1 MHKKNWSFCLTS
13 LLVLGACLVVVG
25 CSSPDTKSA
34 DTTASTSVAQNPTS
48 LPLREFRLVSGS
60 ENKEFEP
67 LVTKIAAAKGVK
79 LLMTYQGSVD
89 MMRGLEDGTLPADA
103 VWPASSLW
111 LDLGDSQKKVVKRQS
126 IYRTPVVMGVKK
138 SVAQSLG
145 WVGKPVSVNQILQAS
160 ESGKL
165 RFMMTSATQSNSG
178 ACAYLGYLY
187 AFAGAPDMLTS
198 AQLENSDVR
207 AKIKRIL
214 GAVNRTSGSSGWL
227 KDLFAEKYENYDAMV
242 NYESLV
248 IALNQQL
255 AAQGKEPLYIVYP
268 KDGLAVA
275 DSPLGFI
282 DSNDSAKASFFEEL
296 QTFLLGAEAQK
307 QITAQGCRTG
317 SVGLTM
323 SDADPAVFNPEWGID
338 VKKNL
343 TPIRFPEPAAVREAL
358 ELYQTAFRKPSFTVY
373 CVDFS
378 GSMEGQ
384 GVEQLK
390 SAMRMLLKPS
400 EAKKYL
406 LQATPA
412 DVNVIIP
419 FNQKIIDEWKVRGNQ
434 SGQLED
440 LVAKVIAMVP
450 NGGTNIYLPTARA
463 IAIMDAEPNLE
474 NYFPSIVLMTDGQS
488 NIGRLEEVRRALETS
503 RQQVEFPVNA
513 VLFGSA
519 SERQMQKLTQMTS
532 GKIFDGRKDLVK
544 TFREVKGYN

>member
-1 MHKKNWSFCLTS
+1 MRKKYGLFWLTS
-13 LLVLGACLVVVG
+13 LWILGVCFVVG
-25 CSSPDTKSA
+25 CAAPDATSVH
-34 DTTASTSVAQNPTS
+34 STSVVTQQPTS
-48 LPLREFRLVSGS
+48 PALREFRLVSGS
-60 ENKEFEP
+60 ENKEFEL
-67 LVTKIAAAKGVK
+67 LVTRFAATKGVK

-89 MMRGLEDGTLPADA
+89 IMRGLEAGTLPADA

-138 SVAQSLG
+138 SVAQNLG
-145 WVGKPVSVNQILQAS
+145 WIGKPVSVNQILAAS

-187 AFAGAPDMLTS
+187 AFAGAPDVLTKT
-198 AQLENSDVR
+198 QLENSTVQ

-227 KDLFAEKYENYDAMV
+227 KDIFAEKYENYDAMV

-255 AAQGKEPLYIVYP
+255 TAQGKEPLYVIYP
-268 KDGLAVA
+268 QDGLAVA

-282 DSNDSAKASFFEEL
+282 DAGDAATAAFFEEL
-296 QTFLLGAEAQK
+296 QTFLLSDGAQK

-323 SDADPAVFNPEWGID
+323 SDADPEVFNAAWGID

-343 TPIRFPEPAAVREAL
+343 TPIRFPEPVAVREAL

-378 GSMEGQ
+378 GSMEGK

-390 SAMRMLLKPS
+390 SAMRLLLKPA

-406 LQATPA
+406 LQTTPR
-412 DVNVIIP
+412 DVSVIIP

-440 LVAKVIAMVP
+440 LAAKVTAMVP
-450 NGGTNIYLPTARA
+450 NGGTNIYAPTARA
-463 IAIMDAEPNLE
+463 IAIMDAEPDLE
-474 NYFPSIVLMTDGQS
+474 DYFPSIVLMTDGES
-488 NIGRLEEVRRALETS
+488 NLGRLEEVRQALEMS
-503 RQQVEFPVNA
+503 RQKVELPVNA

-519 SERQMQKLTQMTS
+519 SEGQLRKLTQMTA